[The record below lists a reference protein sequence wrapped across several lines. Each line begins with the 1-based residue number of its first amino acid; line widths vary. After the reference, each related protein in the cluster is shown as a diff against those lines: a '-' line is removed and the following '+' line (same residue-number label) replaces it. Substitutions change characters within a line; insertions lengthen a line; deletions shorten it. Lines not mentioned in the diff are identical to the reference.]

1 MIWKEEIRSKPSK
14 PLQYSGKHQAL
25 SLSKRLH
32 LRSGERKRVFV
43 VVRSA
48 QKSWSH
54 SEAHHWVSC
63 GNLSNG
69 AGLAFFFWS
78 ALRMDWEFCGWFA
91 EVHLGVLF
99 IEGSGLG
106 WKCLFVNPRLVW
118 FHAIPCC
125 LVSLVALVAVGTFT
139 PQKQSQREHESA
151 SMSVSQTCQKLAKV
165 PVAFAFVGVSCFSK
179 IVYN

>member
-1 MIWKEEIRSKPSK
+1 MWTWSEGF
-14 PLQYSGKHQAL
+14 LAGLYQD
-25 SLSKRLH
+25 

-48 QKSWSH
+48 QKSWNH
-54 SEAHHWVSC
+54 SESHHWVSC

-69 AGLAFFFWS
+69 AGLALFFWS

-99 IEGSGLG
+99 LERSGLG

-139 PQKQSQREHESA
+139 TQKQSQREHESA
-151 SMSVSQTCQKLAKV
+151 AMSVSQTCQKLAKV
-165 PVAFAFVGVSCFSK
+165 PVAFVFVGVSCFSK